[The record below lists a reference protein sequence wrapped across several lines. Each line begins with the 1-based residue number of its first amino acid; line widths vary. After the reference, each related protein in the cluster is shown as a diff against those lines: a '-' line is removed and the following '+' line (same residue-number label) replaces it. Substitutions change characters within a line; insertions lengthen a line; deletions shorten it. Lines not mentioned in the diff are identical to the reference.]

1 MALGL
6 RSIALAAAAAFLG
19 TFYFV
24 SPSGHNLLAVE
35 QEITSVH
42 VDGNELVERKV
53 ITDAVHKAVE
63 RSDYAALDRMAT
75 DFRASKAR
83 TTSGVWKL
91 AVFHAQMLEEAGPPG
106 DCAKPS
112 PRFSADWLAHSPASP
127 AAVIVRA
134 AVLEAEG
141 WCLRGGGMGNT
152 VSASASRQF
161 HAKVQEALQL
171 LRDRKKQASVDPHYY
186 AVMARIGIDEAFDK
200 SAYRAMLDEATA
212 RSPDY
217 HYVYFDAYRYYQPIW
232 FGSIREV
239 EELGRYASEHAGDDR
254 DGMYARYFWYVFD
267 CRCHIMEQAV
277 DWPRMKQSMRAVM
290 ARYPTDWNASN
301 FARISCAMKD
311 GEEAGKWFDHV
322 KGDGVDAWPNPGD
335 MIACKTLAG
344 RTDRSTERCPQAA
357 REGWTRQDVDQYC
370 RPEQMEACMKDSVCS
385 AKIMSQMQPR

>member
-6 RSIALAAAAAFLG
+6 RSIALAAAAAFIG
-19 TFYFV
+19 TFYLV
-24 SPSGHNLLAVE
+24 SPSGHGLLAVE
-35 QEITSVH
+35 QQITSAH
-42 VDGNELVERKV
+42 VDGNELIERKTV
-53 ITDAVHKAVE
+53 VDAVHKAVE
-63 RSDYAALDRMAT
+63 SKDYAALDRMAT

-91 AVFHAQMLEEAGPPG
+91 AVFHQQMLEEAGPSASC
-106 DCAKPS
+106 DKPS
-112 PRFSADWLAHSPASP
+112 PSFSVDWLAHSPASP

-134 AVLEAEG
+134 AVLEEEG
-141 WCLRGGGMGNT
+141 WCLRGSGTVNT
-152 VSASASRQF
+152 VSASAWQQF
-161 HAKVQEALQL
+161 RAKAQEAREL
-171 LRDRKKQASVDPHYY
+171 LSDRKKQASVDPHYY
-186 AVMARIGIDEAFDK
+186 AVMARIGIDQAFDK

-217 HYVYFDAYRYYQPIW
+217 HYAYFEAYRYYQPQW
-232 FGSIREV
+232 FGSLREV

-267 CRCHIMEQAV
+267 CRCHVMEQVV

-311 GEEAGKWFDHV
+311 TEEAGKWFDHV

-335 MIACKTLAG
+335 MIACKNLAG
-344 RTDRSTERCPQAA
+344 RSTRATERCPQAA
-357 REGWTRQDVDQYC
+357 REGWTRQDMDQYC

-385 AKIMSQMQPR
+385 SKIMSQIQAG